1 MIVVSISQNS
11 TDPDGGIVDW
21 RWEFGDGATGSG
33 AQAVH
38 AYTDTGTYIEPPPS
52 STTGGAVTTGVSAT
66 GAGGAGGG
74 GASGVVAGGGGSGR
88 ATGGFFGAHA
98 PSARDATTI
107 PVSIATDAD
116 RICISM
122 TPSRSGYFDQSG
134 V

>member
-1 MIVVSISQNS
+1 MERVAI
-11 TDPDGGIVDW
+11 G
-21 RWEFGDGATGSG
+21 
-33 AQAVH
+33 
-38 AYTDTGTYIEPPPS
+38 S

-88 ATGGFFGAHA
+88 ATGGFFGAQA
-98 PSARDATTI
+98 PSASDVTTS
-107 PVSIATDAD
+107 PVSIAADAD
-116 RICISM
+116 RMRIPM